1 MVKFKNIGDFKTV
14 RNVGNVKAPAELK
27 NGYLVTYDRDAGA
40 AGFPERVGRSC
51 LYEVCGVG
59 GTGPVELPFDGNR
72 CGGVQREPVE
82 FVGSTDDYKIAIGEF
97 ARIFDTATM
106 KDVVLEINDTILA
119 TAYSEVFK
127 GDTLVANAKGEFEK
141 TSDASGYAVT
151 FTVLNKTS
159 YAGNGLEISVNV

>member
-27 NGYLVTYDRDAGA
+27 NGYLVTYDRA
-40 AGFPERVGRSC
+40 AS
-51 LYEVCGVG
+51 
-59 GTGPVELPFDGNR
+59 TIALPTATTAKQALWLVINE
-72 CGGVQREPVE
+72 REPVE

-119 TAYSEVFK
+119 TAYSEVSK